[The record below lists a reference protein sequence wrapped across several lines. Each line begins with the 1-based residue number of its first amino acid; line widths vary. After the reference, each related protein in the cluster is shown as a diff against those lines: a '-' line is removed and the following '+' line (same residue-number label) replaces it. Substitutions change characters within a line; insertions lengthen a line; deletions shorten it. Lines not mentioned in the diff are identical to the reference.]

1 MALSKNNNGRKI
13 MWIIIIC
20 FFAVLSPVLGWVAF
34 KSITNSGLFVLSGAN
49 KAADILK
56 KPFSENKSESK
67 NETETC
73 SNLKGTS
80 PKGINCA
87 RRNID
92 GVYVEPG
99 QENFYPIAAIVEN
112 HIDARPPSA
121 LSRANLVIEAE
132 AEGGITRYLAVY
144 ADGSEIKEIGPIR
157 SARPYFVDWAR
168 ELSALFIHCG
178 GSPEA
183 LVKIAREN
191 VFDLNEFYNGTYFWR
206 DKSRPAPHNIYTST
220 ENLNG
225 YLENKKA
232 GEGKYLSW
240 QFKDDA
246 ALPEGE
252 QGENI
257 KIKFKTPTSAKA
269 TAGKQDFYVDWIYNR
284 ESNGYIRYLAGQ
296 RHKDADGAEIT
307 AKNVAVMYVKAEV
320 IDDEL
325 RLKME
330 HIGSGKAIICL
341 DGKCEE
347 GSWEKKSGSARIRFY
362 AGNDEEFKF
371 NAGAVWIEAVRPER
385 EVVVE

>member
-1 MALSKNNNGRKI
+1 MALSKNNNGKKI
-13 MWIIIIC
+13 IWIIIIC
-20 FFAVLSPVLGWVAF
+20 FFAVLSPVLGWFAF
-34 KSITNSGLFVLSGAN
+34 KSIANSGLFVLSGAD
-49 KAADILK
+49 KAAGIFK
-56 KPFSENKSESK
+56 KPFSAGGSLGGNQS
-67 NETETC
+67 ETETC

-80 PKGINCA
+80 PKEIDCA

-99 QENFYPIAAIVEN
+99 QENLFPIAAIIEN

-132 AEGGITRYLAVY
+132 AEGGITRFLAVY

-206 DKSRPAPHNIYTST
+206 GKSRPAPHNVYTST

-252 QGENI
+252 IGKNV
-257 KIKFKTPTSAKA
+257 KIKFKTP
-269 TAGKQDFYVDWIYNR
+269 DYYVDWVYNK

-296 RHKDADGAEIT
+296 KHKDADGVEIT
-307 AKNVAVMYVKAEV
+307 AKNVIVMYVKAEV
-320 IDDEL
+320 IDDES
-325 RLKME
+325 RLKMQ
-330 HIGSGKAIICL
+330 HIGSGKAIVCL

-362 AGNDEEFKF
+362 AGDNEEFKF
-371 NAGAVWIEAVRPER
+371 NAGAAWIEVVRPER
-385 EVVVE
+385 EVIIK

>member
-1 MALSKNNNGRKI
+1 MNKNKI
-13 MWIIIIC
+13 TKIIWIIIIC
-20 FFAVLSPVLGWVAF
+20 FFAVLSPVLGWFAF
-34 KSITNSGLFVLSGAN
+34 KSVANSGLFVLSGAN
-49 KAADILK
+49 KAADIFK
-56 KPFSENKSESK
+56 KISPVGGSLGENQS
-67 NETETC
+67 ETEIC

-80 PKGINCA
+80 PKGINPKGINCA

-112 HIDARPPSA
+112 HVDARPQSGLA
-121 LSRANLVIEAE
+121 RANLVIEAE

-206 DKSRPAPHNIYTST
+206 DKSRPAPHNIYTSI

-225 YLENKKA
+225 YLESKKA
-232 GEGKYLSW
+232 GEGEYLSW

-252 QGENI
+252 TGKNV
-257 KIKFKTPTSAKA
+257 KIKFKTP
-269 TAGKQDFYVDWIYNR
+269 DYYVDWVYDK

-296 RHKDADGAEIT
+296 IHKDAEGEEIK
-307 AKNVAVMYVKAEV
+307 AKNVIVMHVKAEV

-330 HIGSGKAIICL
+330 HIGSGKAIVCL

-347 GSWEKKSGSARIRFY
+347 GSWEKKSGLARTRFY
-362 AGNDEEFKF
+362 NSNGEEFKF
-371 NAGAVWIEAVRPER
+371 NAGTVWIEAVRPER
-385 EVVVE
+385 EVEY

>member
-1 MALSKNNNGRKI
+1 MALSKNNNGGKTI
-13 MWIIIIC
+13 WIIIIC
-20 FFAVLSPVLGWVAF
+20 FFAVLSPVLGWFAF
-34 KSITNSGLFVLSGAN
+34 KSVANSGLFVLSDVKNEAAN
-49 KAADILK
+49 ILK

-99 QENFYPIAAIVEN
+99 QENFYPIAVIVEN
-112 HIDARPPSA
+112 HVDARPQSGLA
-121 LSRANLVIEAE
+121 RANLVIEAE

-168 ELSALFIHCG
+168 ELSALFVHCG

-220 ENLNG
+220 ESLNG
-225 YLENKKA
+225 YLESEKA
-232 GEGKYLSW
+232 GEGEYLSW

-252 QGENI
+252 TGKNV
-257 KIKFKTPTSAKA
+257 KIKFKTP
-269 TAGKQDFYVDWIYNR
+269 DYYVDWVYDK
-284 ESNGYIRYLAGQ
+284 ESNSYIRYLAGQ
-296 RHKDADGAEIT
+296 KHKDIDGEEIT
-307 AKNVAVMYVKAEV
+307 AKNVIVMRVKAEV
-320 IDDEL
+320 IDDES

-330 HIGSGKAIICL
+330 HIGSGKAIVCL

-347 GSWEKKSGSARIRFY
+347 GSWEKKSGLARTHFY
-362 AGNDEEFKF
+362 NSNGEEFKF
-371 NAGAVWIEAVRPER
+371 NAGTVWIEAVRPER
-385 EVVVE
+385 EVVIE